1 MQPSNSMW
9 FDSLE
14 NGRSWASLWSGY
26 IRCGCGGIRTVE
38 GKCPACGEPMP
49 ILEWTS
55 VQMPDGTEYKVPPAL
70 VGGEGRYEDWVYLQ
84 MLEREWLRPITD
96 ADHFLSIAEGS
107 RPSPRAIVVL
117 VFWAYFATR
126 IKRLIRETTM
136 SLPKTVT
143 KDLLQRYSSIGA
155 RLDRLYRVLF
165 STTYWTDLDDLGYS
179 NVSQILKR
187 VQECRNIFAHGH
199 PEAIDD
205 SLVEELVAG
214 LRDEHESWIA
224 VFNRRISGS
233 QK

>member
-1 MQPSNSMW
+1 M
-9 FDSLE
+9 
-14 NGRSWASLWSGY
+14 
-26 IRCGCGGIRTVE
+26 
-38 GKCPACGEPMP
+38 
-49 ILEWTS
+49 
-55 VQMPDGTEYKVPPAL
+55 QMPDGTEYKVPPAL

-96 ADHFLSIAEGS
+96 ADHFHSIAEGS

-117 VFWAYFATR
+117 VFWAYFETRINFETR

-187 VQECRNIFAHGH
+187 VQECRNRFAHGH

-214 LRDEHESWIA
+214 LKDEHESWIA